1 MNSKKPLNVN
11 LFKAK
16 TGEGSEPLNER
27 LNKIY
32 SSPLAQRVRHIG
44 YKVRLED
51 ASAPTAEQSY
61 WLLDFAKL
69 RFDGGPGRASEQNPT
84 SSFDLGEGEGFS
96 EETAMLYDPTNNFAL
111 LQYNHHGPRM
121 QAIADYLSIFDPE
134 FASAYELRIQLRADA
149 QTRLEK
155 KKIFTRLE
163 IKVAPALLSD
173 EYKKKN
179 VSLTSMLKQQAD
191 EFGGDTVAITIGL
204 ERHSN
209 MSLKLKQYLDTFKVM
224 ANEERDAVTHLTIV
238 GRDEADGPIDPI
250 DLIAEKEQLEYKN
263 VEMDSGLRYLRK
275 ERWRCL
281 QAAYNTWKAR
291 KVIT

>member
-1 MNSKKPLNVN
+1 MKSKKPLNVN
-11 LFKAK
+11 LFKVK
-16 TGEGSEPLNER
+16 TEDGSERLDER
-27 LNKIY
+27 LKKIETT
-32 SSPLAQRVRHIG
+32 PLAQRVRHIG
-44 YKVRLED
+44 YKIRLEE
-51 ASAPTAEQSY
+51 AKAPSTDCPY

-69 RFDGGPGRASEQNPT
+69 RFDGGPGRASEENPT
-84 SSFDLGEGEGFS
+84 SSFDLVEGEGFS
-96 EETAMLYDPTNNFAL
+96 EETAMLYDPKSNFAL

-134 FASAYELRIQLRADA
+134 QSSTYDLRIQLRADA

-179 VSLTSMLKQQAD
+179 VSLTSMLKQQTD
-191 EFGGDTVAITIGL
+191 EFGGDTVAVTIGL
-204 ERHSN
+204 ERFSSA
-209 MSLKLKQYLDTFKVM
+209 SLKLKQFINTFKVM

-238 GRDEADGPIDPI
+238 GRDEADAPVDAV

-263 VEMDSGLRYLRK
+263 VEMDTGLRYLRG

-281 QAAYNTWKAR
+281 QAAYGTWKSR
-291 KVIT
+291 KVIQ